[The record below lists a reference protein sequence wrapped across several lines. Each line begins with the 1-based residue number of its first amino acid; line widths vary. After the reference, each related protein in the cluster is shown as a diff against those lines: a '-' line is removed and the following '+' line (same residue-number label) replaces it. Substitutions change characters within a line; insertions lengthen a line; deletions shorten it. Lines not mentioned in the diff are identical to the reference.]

1 MLKLSVSAG
10 RISNSLQLGANI
22 SQHSD
27 KPHRICDGNQPVVSV
42 IAIAGGVTVPI
53 HYRRLETQRIET
65 NSSTIFE
72 RAGVSAVGVLDQ
84 D

>member
-1 MLKLSVSAG
+1 MLKLRVPAG

-22 SQHSD
+22 GQSSD
-27 KPHRICDGNQPVVSV
+27 EPHRIGNSNQPVVTV
-42 IAIAGGVTVPI
+42 ITIAGGVTVPI
-53 HYRRLETQRIET
+53 HHRRLETLRIET

-72 RAGVSAVGVLDQ
+72 SAGVTSVGVLDQ